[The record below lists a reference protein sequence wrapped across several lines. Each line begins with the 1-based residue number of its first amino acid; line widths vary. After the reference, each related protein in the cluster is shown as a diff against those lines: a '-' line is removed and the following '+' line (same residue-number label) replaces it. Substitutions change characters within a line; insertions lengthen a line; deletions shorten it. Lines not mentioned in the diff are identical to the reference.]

1 MNLLNLKKILLMSA
15 LCLMSAAVIAGPL
28 KDFNGKPQSMDN
40 FAGKGKWLVVMLWAS
55 DCHVCNVEAE
65 NYIQFHEQYKSK
77 NAQVLGISVDG
88 QVKKADAEA
97 FIKRHHTTFPNLI
110 GEPYEVA
117 QWFSSLTGTAWAGTP
132 TFLIYNPIGE
142 LVIQQVGAVPV
153 DLIEEFIKKESAS

>member
-1 MNLLNLKKILLMSA
+1 MRVLSLRKIILLSV
-15 LCLMSAAVIAGPL
+15 LWLMSAAVIAGPL

-77 NAQVLGISVDG
+77 NAHVLGISIDG
-88 QVKKADAEA
+88 QAKKADAEA

-117 QWFSSLTGTAWAGTP
+117 QWFSNLTGIDWGGTP
-132 TFLIYNPIGE
+132 TFLIYNPKGE
-142 LVIQQVGAVPV
+142 LVIQQAGAVPV
-153 DLIEEFIKKESAS
+153 DLIEEFIQKESAS